1 MTFFRFETGCHHG
14 FKNSARI
21 RFFIKNKKLR
31 PFYPIFRPNTGP
43 GLLIIQSQPCIYGT
57 VFPQTARWAL
67 TDDCV
72 KIQNQKRYS
81 PFPARFPFVTF
92 MSRGRDEAD
101 GEPVDD
107 RGLVPADVPLIGLSA
122 DSPFSYSS

>member
-1 MTFFRFETGCHHG
+1 M
-14 FKNSARI
+14 
-21 RFFIKNKKLR
+21 R
-31 PFYPIFRPNTGP
+31 PFYPIFTQYRARTPHYPITA
-43 GLLIIQSQPCIYGT
+43 LYLWDR
-57 VFPQTARWAL
+57 FPQTARWAL
-67 TDDCV
+67 TDGSLQ
-72 KIQNQKRYS
+72 IQIKRYS

-107 RGLVPADVPLIGLSA
+107 LGLVPAVLVPLIGLSA

>member
-21 RFFIKNKKLR
+21 RFFIKNKKIETIL
-31 PFYPIFRPNTGP
+31 PDFYPIQGQDSSLSNHSPVFMGP
-43 GLLIIQSQPCIYGT
+43 
-57 VFPQTARWAL
+57 FPQTARWAL
-67 TDDCV
+67 TDGSF
-72 KIQNQKRYS
+72 QNQIKRYS

-107 RGLVPADVPLIGLSA
+107 RGLVPAVLVPLIGLSA